1 MRAAAA
7 CCVLT
12 ATCGVLPLR
21 AFAQSQ
27 AAEPPPT
34 AAATAAAL
42 EQSGLTFRKASAAVW
57 VVTFTSS
64 SSTPIDVIINAQ
76 KDLVVVFAVVARTPA
91 LAEEQLRDLLRE
103 NYSANF
109 AKLAIDDDGDLL
121 AMNEIPARGLTVPLL
136 RASIEEVAKA
146 GDAAARLV
154 RPPPGGASEH
164 GVETVP
170 SGHGATLS
178 LVSGA
183 FELAYD
189 PRKWKPR
196 PGRDSNVTELVHVS
210 GEAYLNVIAGRDE
223 IDADR
228 LARVALS
235 SARTTSDDVRIVSE
249 AWRMVNGLRTLVLRL
264 DGMANGA
271 RFSSYNQVYS
281 DASGTVQLAGRAGV
295 RKFDAYRR
303 DFLEIFAGF
312 RKVAG
317 RRSPIAD
324 RRSPIADR

>member
-21 AFAQSQ
+21 AAAQ
-27 AAEPPPT
+27 APPADPPST

-42 EQSGLTFRKASAAVW
+42 DQSGLTFRKASDAVW

-76 KDLVVVFAVVARTPA
+76 KDLVVVFAVVARAPP
-91 LAEEQLRDLLRE
+91 LSEDQLRDLLRE

-121 AMNEIPARGLTVPLL
+121 AMNEIPARGLTMPLL
-136 RASIEEVAKA
+136 RVSIEEVAKA

-154 RPPPGGASEH
+154 RGSHAGSPENGP
-164 GVETVP
+164 ETVAA
-170 SGHGATLS
+170 GRGATLS
-178 LVSGA
+178 LVRGA

-189 PRKWKPR
+189 PGKWKPR
-196 PGRDSNVTELVHVS
+196 PGREANVTELVHVS
-210 GEAYLNVIAGRDE
+210 GEAYMKVVGERNE
-223 IDADR
+223 IDADH
-228 LARVALS
+228 LARAALS
-235 SARTTSDDVRIVSE
+235 SARDTSDDVKIVSE
-249 AWRMVNGLRTLVLRL
+249 AWRTVNGLRTLVLRL
-264 DGMANGA
+264 DATMNGA
-271 RFSSYNQVYS
+271 RFSFYNQMYS
-281 DASGTVQLAGRAGV
+281 DSNGTVQLAGWTGA

-303 DFLEIFAGF
+303 DFLEIFSGL

-317 RRSPIAD
+317 R
-324 RRSPIADR
+324 